1 MDQPAPPPLNEASV
15 ARRFW
20 HSYVTDVRDEANAS
34 AAITPATDRTMV
46 LVFVTTAIALT
57 LNYFLSDGGNT
68 QWLQST
74 LRAVGMGGV
83 ADRLHDAM
91 LVSVHR
97 EWNRLAF
104 WAIVVIATYV
114 IPPVL
119 LIKLVLREKVLDYG
133 LRIRGIARHGAVY
146 AFAFT
151 IAAPVIVAVS
161 YTAAF
166 QDKYPFYH
174 PPAGDSLWPYMY
186 GWWILYWLQF
196 VALEFFFR
204 GFLLNGLVPRLGYAA
219 IYAMVVPY
227 NMLHFGKPMAE
238 AVAAI
243 VGGIALGHLALKT
256 KSIWW
261 GAALHI
267 SIAITMDIAAL
278 GHLGRIF

>member
-1 MDQPAPPPLNEASV
+1 VDQPAPPPLNESSV
-15 ARRFW
+15 TRRFW
-20 HSYVTDVRDEANAS
+20 HSYVTDVRDEANER
-34 AAITPATDRTMV
+34 AAITPATDRKMV

-166 QDKYPFYH
+166 
-174 PPAGDSLWPYMY
+174 WPYMY

-238 AVAAI
+238 ALAAI
-243 VGGIALGHLALKT
+243 VGGVALGHLALKT